1 MLCRNKTPSFLLFPY
16 ICQPT
21 EVKMNSEQLL
31 RACQIENGSLM
42 DSSFQSFL
50 NDNYSTSRIV
60 IMVDENTHDYCLEY
74 LLTSFDQL
82 AEAEVMLLPVGEE
95 NKVLEVCFQVWEA
108 LTEYGVGRNDLI
120 INLGGGVVTDM
131 GGFIAAVYKRGV
143 DFIQIPTTLL
153 GMVDASIGG
162 KTAIDLGIY
171 KNQLGV
177 FKLPLRIYAD
187 QGFLETLPD
196 QEILNG
202 FAEMLKHA
210 LISSVDMWG
219 DLKAIITLDEMKDAR
234 RIANSQAVKCQAVLD
249 DPLDNGQRR
258 NLNFGHTVGHALE
271 GFYLDS
277 LVLSHGHCVALGM
290 VVESQIS
297 FAKGFLTQNELLE
310 ISTTVCRWFD
320 IPVLD
325 AESFDSLILLMQ
337 NDKKNSTNK
346 ILGCALK
353 GIGNCTWNV
362 EYSTDEIKNGLKY
375 LLALK

>member
-1 MLCRNKTPSFLLFPY
+1 MLCRNKTPSFVLFPY

-219 DLKAIITLDEMKDAR
+219 DLKAIITLDEMKDAK

-297 FAKGFLTQNELLE
+297 FSKGFLTQNELLE

-320 IPVLD
+320 IPALD

>member
-1 MLCRNKTPSFLLFPY
+1 
-16 ICQPT
+16 
-21 EVKMNSEQLL
+21 MNSEQLL

-210 LISSVDMWG
+210 LISSVDMWC
-219 DLKAIITLDEMKDAR
+219 DLKAIKSLDEMKDAK

-297 FAKGFLTQNELLE
+297 FAKGFLSQNELLE

-320 IPVLD
+320 IPALD
-325 AESFDSLILLMQ
+325 EESFDSLILLMQ

-375 LLALK
+375 LLSLK